1 MSGCGPSRTKCN
13 LGFMSAVEVDCVAKF
28 DGQPLAR
35 NNRIMA
41 QKVLNQHC
49 ALAPA
54 LESILLV
61 LASKIVLQHN
71 REAERTRFARS
82 EFFRV

>member
-1 MSGCGPSRTKCN
+1 
-13 LGFMSAVEVDCVAKF
+13 MSAVEVDCVAKF

-41 QKVLNQHC
+41 QEVFNQHC

-71 REAERTRFARS
+71 HAESGQSRTDANDPKRTS
-82 EFFRV
+82 H